1 VNNPDPIARA
11 WRLERR
17 RKQLGS
23 SKPRCFY
30 CPESEL
36 PCLELD
42 HPVTKELDPEFTRIE
57 CRNHHRKLEFMRDL
71 KKLTNNGRR
80 DVKES
85 EGAQL
90 RRYLLL
96 LAEDQDSIADAVLSR
111 AASSD
116 LVAAAL
122 RSTTTSLRRKAEEL
136 TR

>member
-1 VNNPDPIARA
+1 M
-11 WRLERR
+11 
-17 RKQLGS
+17 GS
-23 SKPRCFY
+23 SNPRCFY
-30 CPESEL
+30 CPESDL

-57 CRNHHRKLEFMRDL
+57 CRNHHRKLEFKRDL

-85 EGAQL
+85 EGAEL
-90 RRYLLL
+90 HRYLLL

-122 RSTTTSLRRKAEEL
+122 HSTAASLRRKAEEL
-136 TR
+136 AG